1 MADSRKIKYFESG
14 LYIVLL
20 IIVLLVPFLSSK
32 QFGER
37 NWDWVVHGWLRFV
50 PFLFVFLV
58 CNYLLA
64 PKFLLKKKY
73 ISYII
78 SCILLVVLVMFAEKA
93 LFYKEKKLYPF
104 PQEIRDKEK
113 KSETCFHHIDTIQ
126 KRPVEFSQRKPPMR
140 FPANPI
146 FNLGGIIIYFLL
158 IGFNS
163 GIKFFVWWNEEQNRQ
178 KEREK
183 QLLNAEL
190 AYLRY
195 QINPHFFMNTLNNI
209 HSLVD
214 INSERAKEAIIKLS
228 CLMRYLL
235 YESDLEKTSLTKEIE
250 FIESYIELMRLRYD
264 ENQLTINLNYP
275 KNTDTVYIPS
285 LLFISFI
292 ENAFKHGINIKKQ
305 SLIEIIFKI
314 ENDRLILYVQNNNFA
329 RQAVNGIDESS
340 GIGLENIRKRLQLTY
355 KDDYVLSIDED
366 NNWYQITLNIPII

>member
-93 LFYKEKKLYPF
+93 LFYKEKKPYPF